1 MKRPY
6 PSPRVLRSWLLL
18 LGALQIVALLV
29 AFERPAQAYVDPG
42 SGFVF
47 LQVAGS
53 MFAGAV
59 YYLRH
64 RIRRLLHSLR
74 KPPRLLR
81 LPLHR
86 QRLQRTSH
94 EPGRVAG
101 YCDVSRSCWL
111 AAHSW

>member
-1 MKRPY
+1 LKRLLTAPLI
-6 PSPRVLRSWLLL
+6 LRFCCFV
-18 LGALQIVALLV
+18 LGAVQIAALLV

-64 RIRRLLHSLR
+64 R
-74 KPPRLLR
+74 LLR
-81 LPLHR
+81 IFGSSRRRAQLG
-86 QRLQRTSH
+86 SGSGSAA
-94 EPGRVAG
+94 EVAENQP
-101 YCDVSRSCWL
+101 
-111 AAHSW
+111 